1 MREFLYKTRD
11 GMDLCAYAWEA
22 EGPWADL
29 CLIHGLGEHAG
40 RYEEMAQTMNRAGIC
55 VYAYDQRG
63 HGRSPGKRATAR
75 LEELSLDAKGF
86 VERIHG
92 QTGRPTLLFG
102 HSMGGGIGLY
112 TLLFHQ
118 PQVVGAIITSPWLRL
133 RNPPPGALI
142 SLVGAMPWLFGGM
155 NMKNGIDA
163 ALLSHDQAV
172 VQGYPKDP
180 LNHSMVGLSLAAD
193 MVRGGERSIA
203 NAGRLKVPLLLMHG
217 EEDGICDVE
226 GSRAFAK
233 NAGPNCRLETYPGQ
247 FHELHNEPEVKQ
259 ALFQREIDFVR
270 EAAGRAVRKD
280 PERA

>member
-92 QTGRPTLLFG
+92 KTGRPTLLFG
-102 HSMGGGIGLY
+102 HSMGGGGVCRCAFFSFRSS
-112 TLLFHQ
+112 FH
-118 PQVVGAIITSPWLRL
+118 S
-133 RNPPPGALI
+133 
-142 SLVGAMPWLFGGM
+142 
-155 NMKNGIDA
+155 
-163 ALLSHDQAV
+163 
-172 VQGYPKDP
+172 
-180 LNHSMVGLSLAAD
+180 
-193 MVRGGERSIA
+193 
-203 NAGRLKVPLLLMHG
+203 
-217 EEDGICDVE
+217 
-226 GSRAFAK
+226 
-233 NAGPNCRLETYPGQ
+233 
-247 FHELHNEPEVKQ
+247 
-259 ALFQREIDFVR
+259 
-270 EAAGRAVRKD
+270 
-280 PERA
+280 